1 MIDSHCHLNFES
13 LSNDLPNI
21 MARCNENGVTHLL
34 SINTNP
40 KDFETHMDLIKDFS
54 NIYISY
60 GIHPEVVNN
69 ETIFSYKEIEKI
81 IENPKLIALGETG
94 LDFYHSISL
103 KDRIKK
109 NKLKYLKLILKHQKF
124 MIYL

>member
-40 KDFETHMDLIKDFS
+40 KDFETHMDLIRDFN
-54 NIYISY
+54 NIFISY
-60 GIHPEVVNN
+60 GIHPESINN
-69 ETIFSYKEIEKI
+69 DTIFSFAEIEKVI
-81 IENPKLIALGETG
+81 KNPRLIAFGETG
-94 LDFYHSISL
+94 LDLSL
-103 KDRIKK
+103 IH
-109 NKLKYLKLILKHQKF
+109 I
-124 MIYL
+124 